1 MALARLNFTGTPPKY
16 QGNGTLT
23 PPPGSPLGHVPP
35 RPGLTTDVNLL
46 NMKTL
51 EDGWRISAA
60 FEDQQSITSAFEN
73 QQRGLQRLTLS
84 VA

>member
-1 MALARLNFTGTPPKY
+1 
-16 QGNGTLT
+16 
-23 PPPGSPLGHVPP
+23 
-35 RPGLTTDVNLL
+35 
-46 NMKTL
+46 MKTL